1 MLEQSTTSFSRM
13 SRGPAAPPPELGIAG
28 FSFADLFSP
37 YGLRRLYD
45 AWLAQLESGD
55 AALAQR
61 YLAYQGGQELGPEA
75 LSTLLT
81 DVAPSVSRFLVQL
94 FPQIRPHTERIA
106 QTTARELVLFRF
118 KDEFVKRRSWKRRL
132 QPEELAAA
140 RESGEALLDRLG
152 LEPARRDDELAVAE
166 VACALLD
173 VETAAKKE
181 VSLTDNSQY
190 LLAQKDCDTLGDWL
204 VARKEELHKLHWLSI
219 HFPHPLD
226 HQHLVPLRRPDP
238 KLPELFVGHAHK
250 LRNRDGFKLTDRR
263 MSAREILDQVDYCMY
278 CHDRDKDS
286 CSKGMRDK
294 AGGLKQNPLGIPLA
308 GCPLHEKIS
317 EMHVLRRQG
326 DSLGG
331 LALVCLDNPMCP
343 GTGHRICND
352 CMKGCIFQKQEP
364 VNIPQ
369 IETSVLTDVLNLPY
383 GLEIYG
389 LLTRWNPLNVRRP
402 YPLPYSG
409 RNVLVVGLGPAGYT
423 LAHHLL
429 REGFGVIA
437 IDGLKL
443 EPLPPELQGDLLN
456 GRTPQAVREWSSLE
470 RELDERVL
478 AGFGGVSEY
487 GITVRWDKNFLTLLY
502 LTLARQP
509 HLRLYGG
516 VRLGGTLTL
525 EDAWALGVDHVAIAA
540 GAGKPTLIDI
550 ENNLCRGIR
559 KASDFLM
566 ALQLT
571 GAGKRDSLA
580 NLQIRLPAIVIGG
593 GLTAI
598 DTATELLAYYI
609 VQVEKTLARWEALLD
624 KPATELNVL
633 DSQSLRAA
641 REQKLLS
648 AFDTEERE
656 ILQEQLEHG
665 RAVRAERQ
673 KARQEGREPAFTP
686 LLQAWGGVSLVYR
699 KSLIDSPAYRLNHE
713 EVEKSLEE
721 GVHYIEHMAPKA
733 ALTDQYGALRA
744 MTFERQ
750 KVEAGKW
757 TATGEMI
764 ELPARTV
771 CVAAGTSPNT
781 IYEKEHP
788 GTFALG
794 RGGFFAPHEVVRDGD
809 TLRVQPAA
817 GGFFTSYLRDGHVVS
832 YYGDN
837 NPKYAGSVV
846 KAMASAKDG
855 YPHVA
860 ALYPQD
866 IAAAEHEVRTHD
878 QPSPAQ
884 LERNKAWAAL
894 RRQLDEDL
902 LATVVRVERLTPT
915 IVDVTVRAPLAA
927 RKFQPG
933 QFYRLQNLEN
943 LSPVVEG
950 TSMAMEGLALTGA
963 WTDPSAGLLS
973 LIVLEMGGSSRLC
986 AALRPG
992 EPVVVMGPTGTPTEI
1007 PHDEHVC
1014 LVGGGLGNAVL
1025 FSIARALKERNC
1037 KVLYFAGYKKPE
1049 DVFKQDEIEAA
1060 TDQVIWSCDSP
1071 PPPDSPLRPR
1081 RPQDSLF
1088 VGNIVQAMLAY
1099 AEGRLGEQRV
1109 PMDKVARII
1118 AIGSDRMM
1126 NAVGKARHSVLRPYL
1141 NSQHVAIAS
1150 INSPMQC
1157 MMKEV
1162 CAQCLQKHKDP
1173 VTGIETVVFS
1183 CFNQD
1188 QALDQVNFDNLAAR
1202 LRQNSTQEKITTL
1215 WLERLLPKLNLPMV

>member
-294 AGGLKQNPLGIPLA
+294 VGGLKQNPLGIPLA

-860 ALYPQD
+860 ALYPRD